1 MTNPNNIIETSLS
14 ANETSSGETLK
25 TLKENVFEYARLR
38 LADGMIDISLEPKHF
53 ENCLQRAIDVYRT
66 RSSNAF
72 EESYSYLTLQ
82 NNVQEYTLPTE
93 ITEIRQIY
101 RRTIG
106 SSSNAEGTEFEPF
119 EAGYLNCYLLT
130 AGGVGG
136 LLTYELYTGYQQ
148 LVAKMFGGFIN
159 FTFNTVTKKLKIIR
173 RPQGS
178 GEIVLLWTYNL
189 RPLIYLLSDYRC
201 QTWLKEYTYSLCK
214 YTEGEARSKFATIV
228 GPTGGSQLNGEALK
242 TEAKEEMVKAELDLR
257 NYVDGGSPL
266 YWSLG

>member
-1 MTNPNNIIETSLS
+1 MTNNIIETALS
-14 ANETSSGETLK
+14 SAETNSGETLK
-25 TLKENVFEYARLR
+25 QLKTGVFDYVRLR
-38 LADGMIDISLEPKHF
+38 LADDIVDVELEPKHY
-53 ENCLQRAIDVYRT
+53 ENALQRAIDVYRT

-72 EESYSYLTLQ
+72 EESYSYLVLQ
-82 NNVQEYTLPTE
+82 NDVQEYTLPAE
-93 ITEIRQIY
+93 ITEVRQIF

-106 SSSNAEGTEFEPF
+106 SSSNAEGTMFEPF

-159 FTFNTVTKKLKIIR
+159 FTFNTVTKKLTIVR

-178 GEIVLLWTYNL
+178 GEIVLLWTFNL

-201 QTWLKEYTYSLCK
+201 QTWIKEYTYSICK
-214 YTEGEARSKFATIV
+214 YTLGEARSKFAQIV
-228 GPTGGSQLNGEALK
+228 GPGSGTQLNGEALK
-242 TEAKEEMVKAELDLR
+242 AEAKEEMTKAELDLR
-257 NYVDGGSPL
+257 NYIDGGQPL
-266 YWSLG
+266 WFVLG